1 MYIVFYAI
9 VFCLLYFIPYVC
21 RRNFNFKIMKE
32 SIIKKCMYA
41 WLSVFLFACSSESL
55 LTTNSTS
62 INDAEKI
69 SPEGS
74 MLMMLMQK
82 QTGSYE
88 RFLRVLGSR
97 EPLYEHVT
105 VASSEDYGLYYVIP
119 YSDKDGTVEGCV
131 IYPVDEKKEMD
142 ERTAQGELGVPV
154 NMDSSVLN
162 EEIPECR
169 RYLYSWR
176 FGDLQNQGLRVDSTL
191 YSFARQ
197 LEKQQK
203 SNLQTRATGNL
214 VSEAYIN
221 LYYQVSSYG
230 YVPPSGGAVVTTVSK
245 ETIMSAIDYNYRIY
259 RLGGGSVELK
269 NIYSTGRNCI
279 KMKLGYV
286 KLNPTETVARN
297 DLIEQMRKI
306 AGYIKTNHYV
316 DIIFQYD
323 YEFKYAFATSTGAF
337 TSGVR
342 TSCSGT
348 KDTSGG
354 VNIGGYDMEFPDRS
368 IPCRNLSTGKA
379 NPLITMGL
387 MAPNDYNFRGA
398 RFGYTRV
405 DKNGDK
411 KFHSGIDLVAG
422 LNTPVYAMFN
432 GVIVGPYVVE
442 QPNKIGDDYPVGYK
456 GDTNAAGNRF
466 GVRSFVNG
474 RVIIVYF
481 WHLSADQ
488 PVAYRNGK
496 PLQIGDSVYAGEIIG
511 YTGHTGNA
519 SPNRPHL
526 HLGIK
531 NESGAWIDPELYLN
545 ATVTNSSPVITTP
558 CDPEY

>member
-1 MYIVFYAI
+1 
-9 VFCLLYFIPYVC
+9 
-21 RRNFNFKIMKE
+21 
-32 SIIKKCMYA
+32 
-41 WLSVFLFACSSESL
+41 
-55 LTTNSTS
+55 
-62 INDAEKI
+62 
-69 SPEGS
+69 
-74 MLMMLMQK
+74 
-82 QTGSYE
+82 
-88 RFLRVLGSR
+88 
-97 EPLYEHVT
+97 
-105 VASSEDYGLYYVIP
+105 
-119 YSDKDGTVEGCV
+119 
-131 IYPVDEKKEMD
+131 
-142 ERTAQGELGVPV
+142 
-154 NMDSSVLN
+154 
-162 EEIPECR
+162 
-169 RYLYSWR
+169 
-176 FGDLQNQGLRVDSTL
+176 
-191 YSFARQ
+191 
-197 LEKQQK
+197 
-203 SNLQTRATGNL
+203 
-214 VSEAYIN
+214 
-221 LYYQVSSYG
+221 
-230 YVPPSGGAVVTTVSK
+230 
-245 ETIMSAIDYNYRIY
+245 
-259 RLGGGSVELK
+259 
-269 NIYSTGRNCI
+269 
-279 KMKLGYV
+279 MKLGYV
-286 KLNPTETVARN
+286 KLNTTETRARN

-306 AGYIKTNHYV
+306 AAYIKTNYYV

-405 DKNGDK
+405 DENGDK

-466 GVRSFVNG
+466 GVRSVVNG

-531 NESGAWIDPELYLN
+531 NESGA
-545 ATVTNSSPVITTP
+545 
-558 CDPEY
+558 